1 MKFISFIAFHE
12 HLNQFVFPILKHL
25 PLNANTVVP
34 RILVVF
40 ARFYFSLIQ
49 PVCKELRTIVLCCIV
64 ANCIIVSG
72 FVLLPEA
79 KLLGL
84 F

>member
-1 MKFISFIAFHE
+1 MKFISFIVFHE
-12 HLNQFVFPILKHL
+12 HLNQFVFPSLKHL
-25 PLNANTVVP
+25 PLNANTVAP

-40 ARFYFSLIQ
+40 GRFYFSLVQ
-49 PVCKELRTIVLCCIV
+49 PVCKELQTIVLCCIV
-64 ANCIIVSG
+64 VNCIIASG
-72 FVLLPEA
+72 FVLLSEV